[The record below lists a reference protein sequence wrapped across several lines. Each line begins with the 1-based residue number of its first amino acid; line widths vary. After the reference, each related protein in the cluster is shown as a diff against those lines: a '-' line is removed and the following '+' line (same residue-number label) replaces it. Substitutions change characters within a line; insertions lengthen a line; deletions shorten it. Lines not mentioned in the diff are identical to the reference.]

1 MESSSLSMRGKSA
14 VVTGAT
20 SGIGLASALA
30 LARSGALVIGVGR
43 SPQRCA
49 QAEAHIQHSVPGA
62 RVRYLVAELSLQR
75 EVRRLA
81 EDIHGVLDEEGF
93 THLDALVNNA
103 GIVSTHLERTEEGIY
118 LALAVNHLAGFLLTN
133 RLLPLLRAAP
143 FGRVVTVS
151 SASHYRAI
159 FNPRRLN
166 EPIFYNVVWSYKITK
181 LMNVLFTYELNRRE
195 SASAVRAFAVDPGL
209 INTKIGMKDRNWMV
223 RLAWNVRRRGG
234 RPPEVP
240 AQTVLYLCAEEA
252 LQTSTEYYWRDLAPK
267 TPSRAARRPNLARDL
282 WQASAEL
289 CGLDEINAKKEE
301 G

>member
-1 MESSSLSMRGKSA
+1 MESSSLSMQGKSV

-20 SGIGLASALA
+20 AGIGLASAVT
-30 LARSGALVIGVGR
+30 LARAGALVIGVGR

-49 QAEAHIQHSVPGA
+49 QAAAQIQHSVPGA
-62 RVRYLVAELSLQR
+62 RVHYLVAELSLQR

-81 EDIHGVLDEEGF
+81 EDIHTVLDEEGF
-93 THLDALVNNA
+93 TRLDALVNNA
-103 GIVSTHLERTEEGIY
+103 GTFSARLDRTDEGIY
-118 LALAVNHLAGFLLTN
+118 RALAVNHLAGFLLTN
-133 RLLPLLRAAP
+133 LLLPSLRAAP

-159 FNPRRLN
+159 FNPKRLN
-166 EPIFYNVVWSYKITK
+166 QSLFYNGLWAYKITK

-195 SASAVRAFAVDPGL
+195 SGSAVRSFAVDPGL
-209 INTKIGMKDRNWMV
+209 INTEIGLKDRSWV
-223 RLAWNVRRRGG
+223 SRLVWDLRRRGG

-267 TPSRAARRPNLARDL
+267 NPSRAARRPGLARDL
-282 WQASAEL
+282 WQASADL

>member
-1 MESSSLSMRGKSA
+1 MDSSSLSMQGKSA

-20 SGIGLASALA
+20 AGIGLASTVA
-30 LARSGALVIGVGR
+30 LARAGALVIGVGR

-49 QAEAHIQHSVPGA
+49 QAEAQIQHSVPGA

-81 EDIHGVLDEEGF
+81 EDIRGVLDEEGF

-103 GIVSTHLERTEEGIY
+103 GTFSARLDRSDEGIY
-118 LALAVNHLAGFLLTN
+118 RALAVNHLAGFLLTN
-133 RLLPLLRAAP
+133 LLLPSLRAAP

-159 FNPRRLN
+159 FNPKRLN
-166 EPIFYNVVWSYKITK
+166 QSLFYNGLWAYKITK

-195 SASAVRAFAVDPGL
+195 SGTSLRAFAVDPGL
-209 INTKIGMKDRNWMV
+209 INTEIGLKDRSWV
-223 RLAWNVRRRGG
+223 SRLVWDLRRRGG

-240 AQTVLYLCAEEA
+240 AQTVLYLCAEEG
-252 LQTSTEYYWRDLAPK
+252 LQSATEVYWRDLAPK
-267 TPSRAARRPNLARDL
+267 TPSRAARQPGLARDL
-282 WQASAEL
+282 WQASADL

-301 G
+301 R